1 MNRIVRF
8 FQNLLFPYDKCPVCE
23 EFTDGLCAS
32 CKKKLVFLKEE
43 GLLEKKKGMSILE
56 YNEEGKALLMAYKIQ
71 GSFYAGEDMVNLLL
85 YAHRDFIGSF
95 QLITFAP
102 SSFRSTQN
110 LGFDHGAF
118 MAERL
123 SKETGV
129 PWKALFRPSKTEQKK
144 LDMESRKE
152 NANHIKLRHDPLA
165 HLKGKR
171 VLIVD
176 DVFTTGSTVGK
187 CVKLLEDQG
196 IQPYYITVFKLM

>member
-1 MNRIVRF
+1 MNRIAQF
-8 FQNLLFPYDKCPVCE
+8 FQNLLFPYDKCPICE
-23 EFTDGLCAS
+23 EFTDGLCTS

-43 GLLEKKKGMSILE
+43 GVLEMKKGMSILA
-56 YNEEGKALLMAYKIQ
+56 YNEEGKTLLMAYKKQ
-71 GSFYAGEDMVNLLL
+71 GSFYAGNDMVNLLL
-85 YAHRDFIGSF
+85 SDQRDFISSF

-102 SSFRSTQN
+102 SSYRSIQN

-129 PWKALFRPSKTEQKK
+129 PWRALFRPSKTEQKK
-144 LDMESRKE
+144 LDMESRKD
-152 NANHIKLRHDPLA
+152 NADQIKLRHDSVE

-187 CVKLLEDQG
+187 CVRLLESQG
-196 IQPYYITVFKLM
+196 IQPYFMTVFKLI